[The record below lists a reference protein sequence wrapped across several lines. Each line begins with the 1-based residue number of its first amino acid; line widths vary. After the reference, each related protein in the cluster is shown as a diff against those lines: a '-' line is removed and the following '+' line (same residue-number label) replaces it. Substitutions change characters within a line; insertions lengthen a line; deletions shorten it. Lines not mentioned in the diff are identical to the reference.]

1 MEVLEAVNILIGERP
16 SATVATVGHSLG
28 AALALVNGVYLRLQL
43 ELDPSI
49 RVRVIGYGQ

>member
-1 MEVLEAVNILIGERP
+1 VEVLEAVNILIGERP

-28 AALALVNGVYLRLQL
+28 AALALVDNVYLRLQL